1 MFKILTLNFNNI
13 TTGTG
18 LLNHRPSL
26 VRRQCLL
33 FALYLQLQKVCY
45 NNVSKGGGA
54 FIPYSVICPHSYP
67 LWDGAVL
74 TGLFR
79 KDLFNLETLMRTLSI
94 KW

>member
-45 NNVSKGGGA
+45 NNVSKGGGIHTLFGYLSA
-54 FIPYSVICPHSYP
+54 F
-67 LWDGAVL
+67 
-74 TGLFR
+74 
-79 KDLFNLETLMRTLSI
+79 LSTVG
-94 KW
+94 WGGSDEPFSQGSF